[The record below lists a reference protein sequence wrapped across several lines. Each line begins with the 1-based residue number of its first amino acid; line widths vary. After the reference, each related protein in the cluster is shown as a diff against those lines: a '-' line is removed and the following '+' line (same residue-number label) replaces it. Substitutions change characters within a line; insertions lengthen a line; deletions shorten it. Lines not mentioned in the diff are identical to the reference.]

1 MNQKQFQESPF
12 HPSLYEPN
20 QLNNF
25 EIKSY
30 GNIGENNNESNICAN
45 PNLNQEKI
53 PTSEII
59 EKENENPEENDK
71 NFLAK
76 KIIDL
81 SFLDL
86 DNSEPKDNEIYYNK
100 INNIPSKENNINY
113 NTQFENIYTDEN
125 NSNKDLKINQ
135 DIYQMMLINNMNPNF
150 YYNNFSLKG
159 YNNSVQN
166 YLQFNNQNILNQTY
180 WQKNSVPT
188 PKKNYDNKFL
198 INIIDIKTNKEKR
211 TTIRML
217 NIPSYFRPLDLAK
230 KIDEKFGISPQKENR
245 IYDFIYIPFK
255 KNKNRKESLNSG
267 YAFINFV
274 HPKHILKFY
283 TYFHGK
289 HLKSKSSGKV
299 CIITFALKQGACIK
313 CNNSEQED
321 NDKYMFFTDTKN
333 HYKLLAD

>member
-12 HPSLYEPN
+12 HPPLYESN

-25 EIKSY
+25 EIKYY
-30 GNIGENNNESNICAN
+30 GNIGENNNESNICAC

-53 PTSEII
+53 PTSENI

-71 NFLAK
+71 NFVAK

-135 DIYQMMLINNMNPNF
+135 DIYQMILINNMNPNF
-150 YYNNFSLKG
+150 YYNNFSIKG
-159 YNNSVQN
+159 YNNSIQN
-166 YLQFNNQNILNQTY
+166 YLQFNNQNILNQTL
-180 WQKNSVPT
+180 WQKNSQPT